1 MLVDGSPISSSCV
14 ELVDNPARLGLAD
27 GDGEICAVLSLLSY
41 VVGYGEVLTVVGDLH
56 PG

>member
-1 MLVDGSPISSSCV
+1 MDGSPISSSCV
-14 ELVDNPARLGLAD
+14 ELVDNPARFGLAD

-41 VVGYGEVLTVVGDLH
+41 DVGYGEVLTVVGDLH